1 MASRAPT
8 FDDPD
13 INTKGMGQMAL
24 RDAIDTFVETFLD
37 DYQQAALQIH
47 ATPETSNHEFFAR
60 ETLVALLEQQG
71 FAVRQEVAGHRTAF
85 DARYTSA
92 KPGPVIVFL
101 AEYDALPDIGHACGH
116 NLFGTTS
123 SLAASALRHVI
134 DEIGGEVRV
143 YGTPGEEGGE
153 HGWAKDSFV
162 KAGFFDD
169 VDAALCA
176 HPGYRHT
183 RTSPSLAVDMVDVQ
197 FVGKAAHAAARPEA
211 GINALDA
218 VIQVFNGV
226 NAWRQQ
232 LPPGARVHG
241 IITDGG
247 AAPNII
253 PEHASAKFFLR
264 AETRPVLNAMTERFR
279 NIVQGAALATGASA
293 FFDKYD
299 NKLDNTLIIREFDD
313 VYARNLALY
322 GQTLEEKPVNEGYG
336 SSDVGN
342 VSQLVPTIQPMISIS
357 DTPIVLH
364 SLDSREAAKSRK
376 GLDSIGLGARVLAL
390 TAIELIQTPSL
401 LTSITAAHRHVLEA
415 QQAK

>member
-1 MASRAPT
+1 MT
-8 FDDPD
+8 
-13 INTKGMGQMAL
+13 L
-24 RDAIDTFVETFLD
+24 RRSVDAFVEAHLD
-37 DYQQAALQIH
+37 DFQQAALRIH
-47 ATPETSNHEFFAR
+47 TTPETSNYEFFACD
-60 ETLVALLEQQG
+60 TLVALLEQQG
-71 FAVRQEVAGHRTAF
+71 FSVKKEVAGHRTAF
-85 DARYTSA
+85 DARYDSG
-92 KPGPVIVFL
+92 KKGPVIVFL

-134 DEIGGEVRV
+134 DQIGGEVRV

-153 HGWAKDSFV
+153 KGWAKDSFV
-162 KAGFFDD
+162 KTGYFDD

-176 HPGYRHT
+176 HPGFRHT
-183 RTSPSLAVDMVDVQ
+183 RTSPSLAVDMVNVE

-218 VIQVFNGV
+218 IIQVFNSV

-232 LPPGARVHG
+232 LPQGARVHG

-253 PEHASAKFFLR
+253 PEHAGAQFFLR
-264 AETRPVLNAMTERFR
+264 AETRPVLNDMTERFR
-279 NIVQGAALATGASA
+279 EIVHGAALATGASS
-293 FFDKYD
+293 FFDKYE
-299 NKLDNTLIIREFDD
+299 NKLDNTLVIREFDD
-313 VYARNLALY
+313 IYARHLALY
-322 GQTLEEKPVNEGYG
+322 GQVLEEKPLHEGYG

-342 VSQLVPTIQPMISIS
+342 VSQMVPTIQPTISIS

-364 SLDSREAAKSRK
+364 SLDSREAAKSAK

-390 TAIELIQTPSL
+390 TAAKLIQTPSL
-401 LTSITAAHRHVLEA
+401 LTSIITAHRNLLDA
-415 QQAK
+415 QLAK